1 MESIANALIQEC
13 RVRTDVI
20 TSVSRSQIECVFVLL
35 TTTHIQ
41 LMALSRTMATTA
53 AHEFSPICAIVGG
66 LLGQDIL
73 KVLQGKDAPIANFLT
88 FDGFIGGATVCSL
101 AMQ

>member
-1 MESIANALIQEC
+1 
-13 RVRTDVI
+13 
-20 TSVSRSQIECVFVLL
+20 
-35 TTTHIQ
+35 
-41 LMALSRTMATTA
+41 MATTA
-53 AHEFSPICAIVGG
+53 AHEFAPICAILGG

-88 FDGFIGGATVCSL
+88 FDGFVGGATVCSL